1 MAGELHKVRRGDPLK
16 IAASTFN
23 TFIDAARDFTARQH
37 NRISGSQPQQRQTG
51 IILVRN
57 DSGAVL
63 DRFAVLGLAGPLID
77 PTDNLEEFQNRVAL
91 SGVVPT
97 TSYQG
102 RFGILLEPA
111 AAGDIVRACVS
122 GACVVQ
128 VRMDDE
134 NHRQADVD
142 PNDTRWLLSAEAGLA
157 QLLWV
162 QPEEQRDDP
171 DIAWV
176 VARLGGGGSGT
187 GLEFVIIRE
196 AHETWLIVQQVA
208 ATEGG
213 FEIAGDAFLA
223 WPWPMVRTVYY
234 SPFVVEGDL
243 LDWVTVMPLARIGGR
258 PYVMQLPKFA
268 AIAPMPN
275 YPVVDGIPAPGV

>member
-23 TFIDAARDFTARQH
+23 TFIDAARDFQARQH
-37 NRISGSQPQQRQTG
+37 NRASGSQREQRQTG
-51 IILVRN
+51 IIPVRN

-77 PTDNLEEFQNRVAL
+77 PTDNLEEFQNRVAM
-91 SGVVPT
+91 SGVVPADGHR
-97 TSYQG
+97 G
-102 RFGILLEPA
+102 RFVVLLEPA

-122 GACVVQ
+122 GACVVRVEMQ
-128 VRMDDE
+128 SNDDDY
-134 NHRQADVD
+134 ADIEPD
-142 PNDTRWLLSAEAGLA
+142 ETRWLLSGGAGLA

-171 DIAWV
+171 DVAWA
-176 VARLGGGGSGT
+176 VARLGGGAST
-187 GLEFVIIRE
+187 GLEFVIVRE
-196 AHETWLIVQQVA
+196 VHETWLIVQQVA

-213 FEIAGDAFLA
+213 FEITGDAFLA

-234 SPFVVEGDL
+234 SPFIVEGEL
-243 LDWVTVMPLARIGGR
+243 QDWVTVMPLARIGGR

-268 AIAPMPN
+268 AIGPVPN